1 MSHRILVVEDDPD
14 NLRIAEMVLTR
25 DGYEVVSAG
34 DVSAALEALAMAP
47 PALVLLDLDLPG
59 VSGFEALAQI
69 RAHDEWR
76 TIPILALTALAHRD
90 DEARARRA
98 GCDDYLTKPCR
109 PEVLRERIRECLGG
123 NGAEFGPPG
132 RVV

>member
-14 NLRIAEMVLTR
+14 NLRIAETVLTR
-25 DGYEVVSAG
+25 EGYEVVSAG
-34 DVSAALEALAMAP
+34 DAGAAFEALAIAP

-59 VSGFEALAQI
+59 LSGFEALARI
-69 RAHDEWR
+69 RAHHEWR
-76 TIPILALTALAHRD
+76 KIPILALTALAHRD

-109 PEVLRERIRECLGG
+109 PEALRERIRKCLGG
-123 NGAEFGPPG
+123 
-132 RVV
+132 